1 MKKRALQLASVAS
14 MIDQFN
20 IPNIM
25 ILQSL
30 GYKVDVVAD
39 FTNPGTITA
48 ERAENLKKRLAE
60 MDVRVFDIPIPRSL
74 NLAAIFASYKK
85 VKALLNTEN
94 YSLLHCHSPIGSVIA
109 RQAAKNK
116 RKDGLKVVYTAHGF
130 HFYDGAPLKNWLIF
144 YPIEKHFSKY
154 TDVLITINKEDY
166 KRASGK
172 FKAKKTVYIPG
183 VGVDTEKFKPDEN
196 GREKIR
202 EELGLN
208 DDKIMLLSVG
218 ELNKNKN
225 HEAVIRAI
233 EGMDITYVIVGKGDL
248 RDKLESTAKE
258 CNIDLRLMGFRDDV
272 SDFYDAADLYILP
285 SIREGINVSLM
296 EAMASGLP
304 VTCSNIRGNI
314 DLIHDCLFSPM
325 NIEEIKNAIIIT
337 IEKKQELG
345 QRNLQ
350 TIRSFDL
357 RTVESLVFK
366 IYRGGRHLVNLFAW
380 QQKRMEIGIPWNAKL
395 LISVGELSVR
405 KNHKVVVEAL
415 QELPDDYWYVIVGK
429 GELKDELMSLDHTGR
444 LKLLGYRSD
453 IIELLWASDLFVFPS
468 LQEGLPVALME
479 AMASGIK
486 VIASQIRGNVDLIDD
501 NLVSATDADDWKQA
515 IEKVMM
521 RDSLSQKSL
530 KRIQPFTINDVDRQ
544 MNRIYKDDV

>member
-1 MKKRALQLASVAS
+1 MQLASVAS

-20 IPNIM
+20 IPNIK

-30 GYKVDVVAD
+30 GYKVDVAAD
-39 FTNPGTITA
+39 FTDPGTITI

-60 MDVRVFDIPIPRSL
+60 MEVRVFDISIPRSL
-74 NLAAIFASYKK
+74 NPAVIFAAYKK
-85 VKALLNTEN
+85 VKSLLNAEN
-94 YSLLHCHSPIGSVIA
+94 YSLLHCHSPIGGVIA

-116 RKDGLKVVYTAHGF
+116 RKDGLKVIYTAHGF
-130 HFYDGAPLKNWLIF
+130 HFYNGAPLKNWLLF

-154 TDVLITINKEDY
+154 TDVLITINREDY

-172 FKAKKTVYIPG
+172 FKAKKTVYVPG
-183 VGVDTEKFKPDEN
+183 VGVDTEKFKPDET

-202 EELGLN
+202 KELGISGG
-208 DDKIMLLSVG
+208 KTMLLSVG

-248 RDKLESTAKE
+248 KDKLESIGKE
-258 CNIDLRLMGFRDDV
+258 CNVDLRLMGFRNDV
-272 SDFYDAADLYILP
+272 ADFYDAADIYILP

-304 VTCSNIRGNI
+304 AACSNIRGNI
-314 DLIHDCLFSPM
+314 DLINDCLFSPT
-325 NIEEIKNAIIIT
+325 NTEEIKHAIVRA

-357 RTVESLVFK
+357 QTVETLVFEM
-366 IYRGGRHLVNLFAW
+366 YRGGRHLVNLLAW
-380 QQKRMEIGIPWNAKL
+380 QQKRTEIGVPWNAKL

-429 GELKDELMSLDHTGR
+429 GELKDELMALDHTGR
-444 LKLLGYRSD
+444 LKLLGYRRD
-453 IIELLWASDLFVFPS
+453 IVELLWASDLFVFPS

-479 AMASGIK
+479 AMASGIN
-486 VIASQIRGNVDLIDD
+486 VVASHIRGNVDLIDE
-501 NLVSATDADDWKQA
+501 NLVSATDAADWKQA
-515 IEKVMM
+515 IEKAMM
-521 RDSLSQKSL
+521 RNSLNQENL
-530 KRIQPFTINDVDRQ
+530 KRIQFFSINDVDRK
-544 MNRIYKDDV
+544 MKRIYEV